1 MRIIPTGPPEENQFE
16 SIDDFKW
23 CMECG
28 GEVEFEWRGKIYSIT
43 HPEGRIHMSEAFKQ
57 ETEQVRDTADELLD
71 CEIDGEKLRDIITK
85 IHVLDRTI

>member
-23 CMECG
+23 CMHCH
-28 GEVEFEWRGKIYSIT
+28 GEVEFEWHGKIYWFA
-43 HPEGRIHMSEAFKQ
+43 HPDGRMWVYEAYKP